1 MGGTVSS
8 GDAMN
13 ENGVGVRPL
22 AAVAEELGLRR
33 EHVLAW
39 GPGRAKVALDAA
51 GPPVG
56 KLVLVSAITPT
67 PPGEGKTT
75 MAIALAMGLRQRG
88 HRVALALRQP
98 SVGPVFGRKGGGTG
112 GGRATIQPEDAIN
125 LHFTGDMHA
134 ITSAHD
140 LLASLVDHAVQH
152 GTGPDPARIHWPR
165 VLDLN
170 DRALR
175 RVQVGLDGVT
185 RESRFDI
192 TAASEVMAA
201 LCLAED
207 RADLEERLGRLI
219 VGEDRDERPVTATD
233 LRGVGA
239 MSALLLEATM
249 PNLVQTAEGGAAFV
263 HGGPFANIAHG
274 CSSRIATRMALAHA
288 DIVLTEAGFGFD
300 LGGEKYLDIKARAAG
315 LWPSRVV
322 LVATIRALR
331 WHGDGDLGRGLAQL
345 HHHLDG
351 IARYDLDAM
360 VVLNGFADDSA
371 EDIATV
377 RDACHARGAPF
388 AACDG
393 FAHGG
398 EGSLEAADV
407 LAQGLAAPGVP
418 RWLYPLDA
426 TLPEKLETVA
436 TALYGAAGIHLEDA
450 ALQDLARI
458 DALGGSALP
467 VCIAK
472 TPLSLTD
479 DPRVRGVPPAH
490 VLRVRRL
497 RLHAGAGFVVALAGD
512 VQTMPG
518 LPKEPA
524 AWRVHVDGGGRIRG
538 LMQG

>member
-1 MGGTVSS
+1 MRTLT
-8 GDAMN
+8 N
-13 ENGVGVRPL
+13 
-22 AAVAEELGLRR
+22 VADELGLSSD
-33 EHVLAW
+33 HVLPW
-39 GPGRAKVALDAA
+39 GPGRAKIAPEAA

-67 PPGEGKTT
+67 LAGEGKTT

-98 SVGPVFGRKGGGTG
+98 SIGPVFGRKGGGTG
-112 GGRATIQPEDAIN
+112 GGRATVEPAESIN

-152 GTGPDPARIHWPR
+152 GKGPDPARITWPR

-175 RVQVGLDGVT
+175 RVQVGLDGKAP

-207 RADLEERLGRLI
+207 RADLEARLARLI
-219 VGEDRDERPVTATD
+219 VGEDRDGRPVTAAD
-233 LRGVGA
+233 LRAVGA
-239 MSALLLEATM
+239 MSALLLDATM
-249 PNLVQTAEGGAAFV
+249 PNLVRTAEGGAAFV

-322 LVATIRALR
+322 LVATVRALR
-331 WHGDGDLGRGLAQL
+331 HHGGGDLEKGLGQL

-351 IARYDLDAM
+351 IARFGLEAV
-360 VVLNGFADDSA
+360 VVLNRFADDTP
-371 EDIATV
+371 EDVATI
-377 RDACHARGAPF
+377 RAACDARSVGFAP
-388 AACDG
+388 CDG

-398 EGSLEAADV
+398 EGALEAADV
-407 LAQGLAAPGVP
+407 LADRLAPPGEP
-418 RWLYPLDA
+418 RWLYPLEASIPDKLDA
-426 TLPEKLETVA
+426 VVR
-436 TALYGAAGIHLEDA
+436 ALHGAAGVHLEDD
-450 ALQDLARI
+450 ALRDLARI
-458 DALGGSALP
+458 DALGGGNLP

-479 DPRVRGVPPAH
+479 DARVPGVPSGHTLRVRG
-490 VLRVRRL
+490 L

-524 AWRVHVDGGGRIRG
+524 AWRIHVDAGGRIRG

>member
-1 MGGTVSS
+1 MTLS
-8 GDAMN
+8 
-13 ENGVGVRPL
+13 
-22 AAVAEELGLRR
+22 AVADELGLAR
-33 EHVLAW
+33 EHLLPW
-39 GPGRAKVALDAA
+39 GPGRAKITSDAA
-51 GPPVG
+51 GPPRG

-67 PPGEGKTT
+67 PAGEGKTT

-98 SVGPVFGRKGGGTG
+98 SIGPVFGRKGGGTG
-112 GGRATIQPEDAIN
+112 GGRATIEPADAIN

-175 RVQVGLDGVT
+175 RVQVGLDGVA
-185 RESRFDI
+185 RETRFDI

-207 RADLEERLGRLI
+207 RADLEARLARLI
-219 VGEDRDERPVTATD
+219 VGEDRDGRPVTAAD
-233 LRGVGA
+233 LRAVGA

-249 PNLVQTAEGGAAFV
+249 PNLVRTAEGGAAFV

-300 LGGEKYLDIKARAAG
+300 LGGEKYLDIKARAPG

-322 LVATIRALR
+322 IVATVRALR
-331 WHGDGDLGRGLAQL
+331 THGDGDLHRGLAQL

-351 IARYDLDAM
+351 VARFGLDAM
-360 VVLNGFADDSA
+360 VVLNRFADDSA
-371 EDIATV
+371 ADVATL
-377 RDACHARGAPF
+377 R
-388 AACDG
+388 AACDARAVAFAPCDG
-393 FAHGG
+393 FTHGG

-407 LAQGLAAPGVP
+407 LAHGLAAPAAP

-426 TLPEKLETVA
+426 PLPDKLDAVVR
-436 TALYGAAGIHLEDA
+436 ALHGAAGVHLEDE
-450 ALQDLARI
+450 ALRDLARI
-458 DALGGSALP
+458 DALGGSTLP

-479 DPRVRGVPPAH
+479 DPRVRGVPSGH

-524 AWRVHVDGGGRIRG
+524 AWRIHVDKEGRIRG
-538 LMQG
+538 LMQGG